1 MTYLDISIFPDWGPG
16 PGRGVV
22 ISGCRFCDSSSR
34 GMLDGM
40 IDPSRFELES
50 ALGSMGAVGMGPK
63 L

>member
-1 MTYLDISIFPDWGPG
+1 MGKHG

-22 ISGCRFCDSSSR
+22 ISGRRFCDCSSR
-34 GMLDGM
+34 GMLDGL

-50 ALGSMGAVGMGPK
+50 ALGSMGSVGMGLK